1 MEKFKFS
8 AVVFTADVSRHFLPD
23 VGEVDFV
30 LDFASLK
37 IPKNPLVVDFD
48 HDSAAPIGSALVK
61 VDSDGLTAVGELVS
75 LAPNDRAAS
84 IAASG
89 RDIPFGISPTLD
101 LSAAELVEVA
111 GGSQYVVNG
120 RYYEGPLVVV
130 RNAVLLG
137 ISVVLYPTDS
147 GTIFT
152 PLKKKELVLMA
163 REKMAVEEKAVEKVE
178 KVEKIEPIGEE
189 SAAPETG
196 VKDKELQNFIDA
208 FGLERGVRY
217 FQEGK
222 TFEEARADAFDEL
235 VQENAKL
242 KARIA
247 ELEAAAGAPEP
258 EKKPEDAVEE
268 KTVEERVEEKFSKP
282 LEALDAT
289 LAKLDAWTEKIEN
302 FRARGDYI
310 GLSASVPAPAPE
322 EEKAKSYRDALREAL
337 NK

>member
-1 MEKFKFS
+1 
-8 AVVFTADVSRHFLPD
+8 
-23 VGEVDFV
+23 
-30 LDFASLK
+30 
-37 IPKNPLVVDFD
+37 
-48 HDSAAPIGSALVK
+48 
-61 VDSDGLTAVGELVS
+61 
-75 LAPNDRAAS
+75 
-84 IAASG
+84 
-89 RDIPFGISPTLD
+89 
-101 LSAAELVEVA
+101 
-111 GGSQYVVNG
+111 
-120 RYYEGPLVVV
+120 
-130 RNAVLLG
+130 
-137 ISVVLYPTDS
+137 
-147 GTIFT
+147 
-152 PLKKKELVLMA
+152 MA

-178 KVEKIEPIGEE
+178 TVEKIEPIGEE

-268 KTVEERVEEKFSKP
+268 KVEERVEEKFSKP
-282 LEALDAT
+282 LEALDST
-289 LAKLDAWTEKIEN
+289 LAKLDAWAEKIEN
-302 FRARGDYI
+302 FRARGDWI